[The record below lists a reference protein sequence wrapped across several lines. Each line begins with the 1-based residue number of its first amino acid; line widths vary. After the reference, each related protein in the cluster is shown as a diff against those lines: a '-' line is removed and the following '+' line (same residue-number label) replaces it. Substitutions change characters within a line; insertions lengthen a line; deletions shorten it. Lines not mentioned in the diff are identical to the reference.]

1 MEIGIIYMTI
11 NKIWEQNYQADGT
24 NFEGG
29 KRSKKKQI
37 YPEGKIVYSMP
48 WPSAEPSIS
57 HVYK

>member
-1 MEIGIIYMTI
+1 MAI
-11 NKIWEQNYQADGT
+11 NGIWEQNYQSDGT